1 MKTTT
6 FHWPVKIVLFSVLVG
21 PLTAT
26 LHAQVTPPPGAPA
39 ATPSAP
45 QLLSEEDL
53 NELLGPIALYPD
65 ALVSLILPASTTPS
79 DITVASRYLNQNGD
93 TANVADQPWSESVRA
108 LAKYPDVLK
117 WMDENLEW
125 TNSLGEAFVDQ
136 PADVMKAV
144 QRLRVLAQAK
154 GNLVNTPQQTV
165 VVEQQEAPSQP
176 ANVVIRIVPADPEI
190 IYVPRYDPAI
200 VYVQAYQPDYVTPLI
215 TFGMGFA
222 VGSWLNYDCDWHNN
236 NLYWGNSCG
245 WNNQAR
251 WNNYGYRNGNVNVVN
266 TTINNNN
273 NTTINNYSNASQWY
287 PSESSQRHYKQN
299 KNQNIG
305 NSRIAQANAQNLP
318 PGAANTRTP
327 RMPKPREMN
336 GMNSPGSK
344 PANYAPNANNKA
356 NRENRRENSPGQVSN
371 ADVDNTEN
379 AGATA
384 DNPNRATKH
393 QKPTAAPA
401 IAGQTGKGN
410 PKPDNKPN
418 ASVRTPGEGTSKRHP
433 TTAPSVPGDGN
444 KPSANKPYKAPAAPK
459 NPTKQPRN
467 PQTQGQAQTSPP
479 KSADHQ
485 ARKPSAAPQ
494 QQPRPQ
500 VQRQNSAPSQPRQQA
515 PSQAQQRPQR
525 MAQPQQ
531 QQIQQQRP
539 QRMAQPQQQRIQ
551 QQQLRQPSAPQPQVA
566 PQQQGNASKSNGKK
580 KKKED

>member
-222 VGSWLNYDCDWHNN
+222 VGSWLNYDCNWYNN
-236 NLYWGNSCG
+236 NLYWGNGCG

-251 WNNYGYRNGNVNVVN
+251 WNYRGYQNGNVNVVN

-287 PSESSQRHYKQN
+287 PSDSSQRHYKQN

-305 NSRIAQANAQNLP
+305 NSRIARANEQNLP
-318 PGAANTRTP
+318 PGAANSRP
-327 RMPKPREMN
+327 GRVPKPREMD
-336 GMNSPGSK
+336 SSGSK
-344 PANYAPNANNKA
+344 PANRAPNANNNAK
-356 NRENRRENSPGQVSN
+356 RDNRRDNSPGQVSN
-371 ADVDNTEN
+371 AEADNTKN
-379 AGATA
+379 VGAAA
-384 DNPNRATKH
+384 DNPNRAAKQ

-401 IAGQTGKGN
+401 VAGQTGQGN
-410 PKPDNKPN
+410 PKPENKPN
-418 ASVRTPGEGTSKRHP
+418 ANVRSPGGRTSKQQP
-433 TTAPSVPGDGN
+433 T
-444 KPSANKPYKAPAAPK
+444 AAPTVSGNGNTPPATNQPEDAPKRQK
-459 NPTKQPRN
+459 NPAKPTKNSQSQGTI
-467 PQTQGQAQTSPP
+467 QTQTSAP
-479 KSADHQ
+479 KRTEQQVA
-485 ARKPSAAPQ
+485 KPSAAPQ
-494 QQPRPQ
+494 QQQPRPQ
-500 VQRQNSAPSQPRQQA
+500 MQRQNSAPSQPRQQA

-525 MAQPQQ
+525 TTQPQQ
-531 QQIQQQRP
+531 QQP
-539 QRMAQPQQQRIQ
+539 
-551 QQQLRQPSAPQPQVA
+551 QLRQPSAPQPQAVT
-566 PQQQGNASKSNGKK
+566 QQQGTASKNKEKK